1 MVDSYVSRARAAV
14 GKQSC
19 QRQNYPHREDETQIV
34 EFLERAISDETPC
47 KSLAVSDGFEA
58 LKVTRDMRPNLFV
71 LDYQDLWPKCL
82 LLMESGILHIRL
94 SVCRK

>member
-1 MVDSYVSRARAAV
+1 MSQEQELLLESNRVNVKTILIV
-14 GKQSC
+14 
-19 QRQNYPHREDETQIV
+19 EDETQIV

-94 SVCRK
+94 SVCGK